1 MLGSVNARSIVS
13 RYRVLRWLAPVGVLA
28 LAGGIAAA
36 VTTGGSLPRS
46 ASVPSPSSL
55 IAAVR
60 TAQVAGF
67 SGTVVSTLS
76 FGVPA
81 LPAVADL
88 DDGSPLTSLPSGSH
102 TMQVWYG
109 GPSRQRVAVL
119 GVTEETDVFRDGR
132 SLWQWTSADR
142 TAVHATLPA
151 GHVRTPALT
160 QDGALA
166 SLTPPQLARGALSRV
181 GAGTELRVTA
191 QRPIADRSVYDLVLT
206 PRAADTLVGSVRI
219 SVDAETKTPL
229 AVRVFARGA
238 ASPAVDVSFASIHF
252 AAPLARNFRFTPPS
266 GARIRTVGVS
276 RLTGVRRAAA
286 QPAHSPAGCPS
297 ACVDSAGRV
306 GVGWLRVHAVQTSGS
321 LSSEVRA
328 LLGSATEVR
337 GSWGSGR
344 LLCTPLVDVLVT
356 DDGRVFSGPVTPP
369 ALFAAAA
376 TK

>member
-1 MLGSVNARSIVS
+1 MLGSVNARSVVS
-13 RYRVLRWLAPVGVLA
+13 RYRVLRWLAPVGVFA

-36 VTTGGSLPRS
+36 VTTGGSLPRR
-46 ASVPSPSSL
+46 ASVPSPASL

-76 FGVPA
+76 LGVPA

-109 GPSRQRVAVL
+109 GPTRQRVAVL
-119 GVTEETDVFRDGR
+119 GATEETDVFRDGR
-132 SLWQWTSADR
+132 SLWQWTSSDR

-151 GHVRTPALT
+151 GRTRTPALT

-219 SVDAETKTPL
+219 SVDAATKTPL

-238 ASPAVDVSFASIHF
+238 AVPAVDVSFASITF
-252 AAPLARNFRFTPPS
+252 AAPVARNFRFTPPS
-266 GARIRTVGVS
+266 GARIRTVGMS
-276 RLTGVRRAAA
+276 RLAGARRGAA
-286 QPAHSPAGCPS
+286 PARSPAGCPS

-306 GVGWLRVHAVQTSGS
+306 GVGWLRVRAVQTSGG

-328 LLGSATEVR
+328 LLASATEVR

-356 DDGRVFSGPVTPP
+356 DDGRVFSGPVTPA